1 MKIFFQFLNFF
12 FIDFSLFF
20 AIFLV
25 MAWFNRFFSFSN
37 LCSEQIF
44 LYSRLTFY
52 NPGKKVQ
59 GGGITGIQMKFA
71 KTTDFYQFYIVLNPK
86 IPEFFSENPNFD
98 IVERQP

>member
-1 MKIFFQFLNFF
+1 
-12 FIDFSLFF
+12 
-20 AIFLV
+20 